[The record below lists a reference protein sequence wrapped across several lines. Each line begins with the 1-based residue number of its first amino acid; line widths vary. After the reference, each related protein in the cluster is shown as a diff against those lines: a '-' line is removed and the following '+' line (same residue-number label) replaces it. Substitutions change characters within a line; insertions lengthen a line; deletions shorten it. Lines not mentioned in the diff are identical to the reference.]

1 MYSKV
6 KTWQDLC
13 DTNIYFLQGKQDK
26 TFYHGAP
33 IDSETN
39 LILNELIQLNSNGFF
54 TTDSQP
60 YVNKP
65 DYKQISYLI
74 FNLPYE
80 IAHKLLPKLLLDNQI
95 YFSFHSCSSSK
106 PVWIDTFPSLR
117 YNLTKFIKKNK
128 WCKCTNWNKDCMIDE
143 ENKILEPEI
152 CGLSQSYSSEN
163 IYNLLV
169 DSVCIFITGKE
180 YDMEFCAINKL
191 IELAKKID
199 LIF

>member
-13 DTNIYFLQGKQDK
+13 DTNIDFLQGKQDE
-26 TFYHGAP
+26 TFYHLGP
-33 IDSETN
+33 TNEETDS
-39 LILNELIQLNSNGFF
+39 ILNELIQLNSNGFF
-54 TTDSQP
+54 TTNSQP
-60 YVNKP
+60 YINKP
-65 DYKQISYLI
+65 DNKQISYLE

-80 IAHKLLPKLLLDNQI
+80 ITHKLLPELLLDNQI

-106 PVWIDTFPSLR
+106 HTWIDTFPSSR
-117 YNLTKFIKKNK
+117 YNLTKYKKDDK
-128 WCKCTNWNKDCMIDE
+128 WYECTNWNKNSMIDE

-152 CGLSQSYSSEN
+152 CILAQTYSSKN

-191 IELAKKID
+191 IKLAKKID
-199 LIF
+199 LFI

>member
-13 DTNIYFLQGKQDK
+13 DTNIDFLQGKQDE
-26 TFYHGAP
+26 TFYHLGP
-33 IDSETN
+33 TDEETDS
-39 LILNELIQLNSNGFF
+39 ILNELIKLNSNGFF

-65 DYKQISYLI
+65 DNKQISYLQ

-80 IAHKLLPKLLLDNQI
+80 IAHKLLPVLLIDNHI
-95 YFSFHSCSSSK
+95 YFSYHSCSSSK
-106 PVWIDTFPSLR
+106 PIWIDTFTSSR
-117 YNLTKFIKKNK
+117 YNLTKYIKNDK
-128 WCKCTNWNKDCMIDE
+128 WYECTNWNKDCMIDE
-143 ENKILEPEI
+143 ENKILESEI
-152 CGLSQSYSSEN
+152 CINALTDISEN

-180 YDMEFCAINKL
+180 YDVEFCATNKL

-199 LIF
+199 LFI